1 MSEQDLAISLPTDT
15 STFSAV
21 GMLPVGRLDDCHA
34 LILAD
39 DVAPEEVEAL
49 AMSQDAQAGWVG
61 ASRLQL
67 SPGVELQGPW
77 PVDADLRRLMNLPE
91 WASQIMILECEPQR
105 GGPLPPELTGID
117 PMADAFPQAQP
128 EGAELLAL
136 VRLRAIAR
144 RLAGALLLRG
154 DPAHPNGATRV
165 SRRRR
170 SILVQPD
177 PSSSVNLDVYAPVW
191 LTPDATQT
199 LLSRVLPGATQRLEP
214 MAGSGA
220 AGLSEMDQAQLE
232 RLTELIGADALDRA
246 WRQAEERR
254 RKREAEIARAAA
266 AGEVFEEIRDGYAIT
281 GPVDASRRD
290 WGFVEVRVGGA
301 ELLPLAVKGAK
312 WAGDGA
318 AVYSAI
324 WQPVN
329 AADRDPKRM
338 TPDRR
343 QERER
348 ATGLIER
355 IAVLLAQASGGVPVD
370 EDGFL
375 VAL

>member
-1 MSEQDLAISLPTDT
+1 
-15 STFSAV
+15 
-21 GMLPVGRLDDCHA
+21 
-34 LILAD
+34 
-39 DVAPEEVEAL
+39 
-49 AMSQDAQAGWVG
+49 
-61 ASRLQL
+61 
-67 SPGVELQGPW
+67 
-77 PVDADLRRLMNLPE
+77 
-91 WASQIMILECEPQR
+91 MI
-105 GGPLPPELTGID
+105 
-117 PMADAFPQAQP
+117 
-128 EGAELLAL
+128 
-136 VRLRAIAR
+136 LRAIS
-144 RLAGALLLRG
+144 AG
-154 DPAHPNGATRV
+154 GAG
-165 SRRRR
+165 RRR
-170 SILVQPD
+170 
-177 PSSSVNLDVYAPVW
+177 AE
-191 LTPDATQT
+191 
-199 LLSRVLPGATQRLEP
+199 RV
-214 MAGSGA
+214 
-220 AGLSEMDQAQLE
+220 
-232 RLTELIGADALDRA
+232 
-246 WRQAEERR
+246 
-254 RKREAEIARAAA
+254 
-266 AGEVFEEIRDGYAIT
+266 EEIRDGYAIT